1 MESSDTKKIKMIKNI
16 ISLILVLISAFLGL
30 KHGWDSL
37 HYKDNPE
44 SAKMMAELGINGAF
58 VPAVGVVSIL
68 AGLLVLFPK
77 TFFMGNLLNAL
88 SIVAIMALAL
98 RAGNVKMALIEIPF
112 LIMPLVMIW
121 LNYPF
126 KN

>member
-1 MESSDTKKIKMIKNI
+1 MIKNI